1 MMGDMGGISYHY
13 SAANAEPSHQHLYPS
28 VSRFLQN
35 VPPGSIVMDAGC
47 GNGSFIA
54 LFQDRQ
60 WQLHGSDLSP
70 TGIELARKTYPNI
83 NFFLADAQSL
93 YADFLNTVGPVD
105 IVISTEVIEHIYD
118 PRGFLRNCFGLL
130 KPGGT
135 IVLTTPYHG
144 YLKNLLLA
152 VTGKLDQHFTVLW
165 DHGHIK
171 FWSRKTIGEVLK
183 ETGFTNIE
191 FAGSG
196 RIPYVW
202 KSMVIKATK
211 PA

>member
-1 MMGDMGGISYHY
+1 MDGISYEY
-13 SAANAEPSHQHLYPS
+13 STARSEPSHRHLYPS

-47 GNGSFIA
+47 GNGSFIS

-70 TGIELARKTYPNI
+70 TGIEIARKTYPNI
-83 NFFLADAQSL
+83 NFFLADGQTL
-93 YADFLNTVGPVD
+93 YADFLATVGQVD
-105 IVISTEVIEHIYD
+105 VVVSTEVIEHLYA
-118 PRGFLRNCFGLL
+118 PRDFFRNCYDLL

-135 IVLTTPYHG
+135 LILTTPYHG

-152 VTGKLDQHFTVLW
+152 ITGKMDQHFTVLW

-171 FWSRKTIGEVLK
+171 FWSRETLTRALK

-202 KSMVIKATK
+202 MSMVLKATK

>member
-1 MMGDMGGISYHY
+1 MSDLNGISYEY
-13 SAANAEPSHQHLYPS
+13 RTATADFSHEHLYPS
-28 VSRFLQN
+28 VSRFLKN

-47 GNGSFIA
+47 GNGTFIA
-54 LFQDRQ
+54 LFQDRN

-70 TGIELARKTYPNI
+70 TGIEVARKTFPKI
-83 NFFLADAQSL
+83 NFFLADAQTL
-93 YADFLNTVGPVD
+93 YQDFLKTTGQVD
-105 IVISTEVIEHIYD
+105 VVISTEVIEHVYD

-135 IVLTTPYHG
+135 LILSTPYHG
-144 YLKNLLLA
+144 YLKNLMLA
-152 VTGKLDQHFTVLW
+152 ASGKLDQHFTALW

-171 FWSRKTIGEVLK
+171 FWSRKTIEQVLAEV
-183 ETGFTNIE
+183 GFNNFE

-196 RIPYVW
+196 RIPYLW

-211 PA
+211 PI

>member
-1 MMGDMGGISYHY
+1 MQPVLKSAISTSIHPSPASSRTSPQAPSSWTPAAATAPSSPSFRTGD
-13 SAANAEPSHQHLYPS
+13 
-28 VSRFLQN
+28 
-35 VPPGSIVMDAGC
+35 
-47 GNGSFIA
+47 
-54 LFQDRQ
+54 

-70 TGIELARKTYPNI
+70 TGIELARKTHPNI
-83 NFFLADAQSL
+83 NFFLADGQSL
-93 YADFLNTVGPVD
+93 YAEFLDTVGPVD
-105 IVISTEVIEHIYD
+105 VVISTEVIEHVYD
-118 PRGFLRNCFGLL
+118 PRGFLRNCFALL

-152 VTGKLDQHFTVLW
+152 ATGKMDQHFTVLW

-171 FWSRKTIGEVLK
+171 FWSRKTIEEVLK

-202 KSMVIKATK
+202 KSMVLKATK